1 MTTNTIKPSIEN
13 AQAIL
18 TETGHNL
25 MPHQIAG
32 VKWLLARESGQ
43 RHCGG
48 ILADDMG
55 LGKTIQLISTILAHP
70 KKKTLVI
77 VPASLINQWEA
88 EIKKFSPKTPTYIHW
103 RNQLVGEEELKEI
116 ESQPINIIL
125 TTYGYVTAP
134 LVQHNRFDRIV
145 CDEAHYFRNP
155 KSITFKFIQLISA
168 PIRWALT
175 GTPIQNRLGDL
186 QTLLTYVGLTDFGWG
201 SPISYEDAED
211 LIPVYVLRRTK
222 DQVNIKVPKPT
233 YKTIALSFS
242 SKHEEDF
249 YQKVVENTLHKKYSV
264 GDNLLERLL
273 RLRQSAVIPFNFAQ
287 QFEKKFGKCPE
298 MASFRSMSSTKLNYI
313 YKKLQT
319 TNKKSVVFC
328 HFKAEIRYLAERLS
342 AKGISYGII
351 SGDVSMEE
359 RREIVSRD
367 TYQILLVQINA
378 GGTGLN
384 LQTYK
389 EIYIS
394 SPHWNPSI
402 EEQAIGRLYRI
413 GQSDNVVVNRVIVIN
428 KNKKRTIDE
437 RIQEVQ
443 ERKIQLINSLL

>member
-1 MTTNTIKPSIEN
+1 MLPPSAQN
-13 AQAIL
+13 AQDIL
-18 TETGHNL
+18 SETGYNL
-25 MPHQIAG
+25 MPHQVAG
-32 VKWLLARESGQ
+32 VNWILSRETQ
-43 RHCGG
+43 VRHCGG

-55 LGKTIQLISTILAHP
+55 LGKTIQMISTILAHP
-70 KKKTLVI
+70 KKKTLII
-77 VPASLINQWEA
+77 VPASLITQWET

-103 RNQLVGEEELKEI
+103 RKQLVGEEQLQEI
-116 ESQPINIIL
+116 ESQPINIII
-125 TTYGYVTAP
+125 TTYGYATSP
-134 LVQHNRFDRIV
+134 LAQHTRFDRIV

-155 KSITFKFIQLISA
+155 KSVTFKYIQLISA

-201 SPISYEDAED
+201 SPMSHQDAED
-211 LIPVYVLRRTK
+211 LIPIYLLRRTK

-233 YKTIALSFS
+233 YKTIALSFNN
-242 SKHEEDF
+242 KNEEEF
-249 YQKVVENTLHKKYSV
+249 YQKVVDDTLHKNYGV
-264 GDNLLERLL
+264 GDNPLERLL

-287 QFEKKFGKCPE
+287 QFEKKYGKCPD
-298 MASFRSMSSTKLNYI
+298 MAKFRSMSSTKLNYI
-313 YKKLQT
+313 YNKLHTTDKKT
-319 TNKKSVVFC
+319 VVFC
-328 HFKAEIRYLAERLS
+328 HFKAEIRYLAEKLK
-342 AKGISYGII
+342 AKGINYGII

-359 RREIVSRD
+359 RKEIVARD

-413 GQSDNVVVNRVIVIN
+413 GQSDNVVVNRVIIIN

-437 RIQEVQ
+437 RIQEKQ
-443 ERKIQLINSLL
+443 QIKNDLINSLL